1 MRNNSKLHRML
12 LLSASMPAV
21 ALIANAGGAWA
32 APATVAV
39 PSGAG
44 TGAAVNADIDTAIT
58 TPANPDLTVTVATGA
73 DISGASIG
81 YDFVAGG
88 YAAGEGDG
96 AITLTNDGRVS
107 GVSFGGVGAA
117 SAANSFTGTND
128 GEVIGNIGAANF
140 GGAVAITN
148 NGAVGGS
155 VTGSAFGDVSL
166 ANGLTGAVD
175 GSLSASALDA
185 GNVQINNDG
194 SVAGNVL
201 GSATTGT
208 VGIANSGSIDGDAL
222 ASTTSGAISVSNGA
236 SGRISGDVTA
246 DSESGAITIANN
258 GEVLGR
264 TNATSQN
271 STFTS
276 TGPTVTVSGTTT
288 TTESSSSSQTV
299 GGDVTGTYAG
309 INGSLNFGAGNDG
322 SISQVSG
329 KNSTATV
336 SGTVYGN
343 VSSTAQGTSQ
353 NSENVGVVT
362 DSRDGAGTGTV
373 VSSSTA
379 TNQVTSTGGVS
390 TVNVSGAVARN
401 DLGFGG
407 NVNSSGNGGS
417 AVNINGGQISGS
429 VNSTSQGFLIDVA
442 SSSETTDSYDAG
454 VLQGTTSTSDF
465 EVSQS
470 QTGGAASVSIQGA
483 SNVDGGVTVRGT
495 ASASA
500 DIGSAATVGQNVFVS
515 TGLTGPTFGT
525 AADASITSSSTRTT
539 DAAGDGTATVTSS
552 TVNSVPAVAGNATLN
567 NAGRIE
573 GGADVQSSFGNA
585 TANITGSVG
594 GSVSASANSALF
606 NSEDIA
612 EYAVTGG
619 VDRLTQV
626 TSRNSDTSVG
636 GQASIAVNAP
646 SKQGVPSVAGNLFA
660 SGQGGASITIEEGSV
675 IGDAGFGSGGSL
687 YATSLGFDS
696 TEEVVTTYA
705 ADGFTPVSEVTTFT
719 GTPVGGSASVINN
732 GTAIGD
738 VFVEGLT
745 SASLTNN
752 GTLGT
757 EGFGNQFSVSALD
770 GGGSLTV
777 TDTNP
782 ADIGSRNVVA
792 TVNAT
797 PAGGSATFTNS
808 GIAFG
813 DLELEGITGTVTNN
827 GVLTGTT
834 TLGGS
839 QFSGTATVN
848 ADITTTSVTVD
859 PVLAAQTYTV
869 DQNGVSR
876 GFVVGGAVV
885 TQDDVAS
892 DLGSALASYGV
903 ALDASQVDPAK
914 FNLSVNGEQ
923 AAKTADINA
932 TINLNNGS
940 ITLGDIDA
948 QRDDSG
954 AYLTNTTVN
963 LNGSGFLG
971 ASEFKPVSPAAFANF
986 SPAAELPEEA
996 QGLFGTTGV
1005 RVLGATALNKT
1016 GTGTF
1021 VITGS
1026 EYVPAEGANPAAWT
1040 LDVGNFNVQA
1050 GEVQLDVTGTDE
1062 VFGIKGNINNDATL
1076 VLGRRAPTF
1085 VQSVGNSI
1093 VTPGPEAIKGIEVYQ
1108 QGDYNQSATG
1118 TTVVGVNPS
1127 LVRFGN
1133 LSVNDGGSSPELLGP
1148 ITGGVSVPYF
1158 TTPTN
1163 AGVFSTPSSV
1173 TVDGNLNLA
1182 GKVAVTVSKD
1192 SLYSTGD
1199 GYTLFTYT
1207 GTGDVTATAASSLSS
1222 QFVTFGLKHDAAA
1235 KTVSIEATRNSYA
1248 VGATNPNAA
1257 AAAVGLD
1264 SALADVI
1271 ARVKTDAAGG
1281 NGFASVTEIANA
1293 QDIANIAA
1301 GLDWRLNSAQAAQ
1314 VFNELSSAEIYGSLA
1329 AVDQNAV
1336 FNTTINRLAARRG
1349 YGEALGTQIWFN
1361 PSANF
1366 AKTGGTKSGAS
1377 KIKTNSYGGAF
1388 GVDVAYQEDGAFGI
1402 GFGYGQHDVT
1412 AKGSPEEAQV
1422 RTYTIGAYATQGF
1435 GPFYGSFQFAYG
1447 FSKFEVER
1455 DLALLA
1461 RTIEGDFKGSQWD
1474 ASLELGYD
1482 FAAGNGLVVTPF
1494 GKLALRRWS
1503 MNGFTEEGGAGIGL
1517 HVDDASK
1524 TVFQPVIG
1532 VKAGALLG
1540 DAEGIAY
1547 RPYAKVQYSF
1557 QGNIGSDR
1565 TVQYVGGG
1573 NAFRLDGVDPDGHGL
1588 VELGID
1594 ASVNKRVN
1602 LFLSGGYGFGGHN
1615 SLGQIRGGISFG
1627 F

>member
-1 MRNNSKLHRML
+1 MRNRSKFNRML
-12 LLSASMPAV
+12 LLSASFPAA
-21 ALIANAGGAWA
+21 ALLAHAGAASA
-32 APATVAV
+32 APAAV
-39 PSGAG
+39 NVPAGAG
-44 TGAAVNADIDTAIT
+44 TGAAVNADINTAIT
-58 TPANPDLTVTVATGA
+58 TPANPDLTVTIASGT

-96 AITLTNDGRVS
+96 AVTLTNDGQVS

-117 SAANSFTGTND
+117 SAANSFTATNN
-128 GEVIGNIGAANF
+128 GEVAGSISANNF
-140 GGAVAITN
+140 GGAVSITN

-155 VTGSAFGDVSL
+155 VVGSAFGDVTL
-166 ANGLTGAVD
+166 TNGLTGAID
-175 GSLSASALDA
+175 GSLVASALDA
-185 GNVQINNDG
+185 ANVQINNDG
-194 SVAGNVL
+194 AVAGNVA

-208 VGIANSGSIDGDAL
+208 VGLTNNGDIDGDAL
-222 ASTTSGAISVSNGA
+222 AFTTTGAISVSNGA
-236 SGRISGDVTA
+236 AGRISGDVSA
-246 DSESGAITIANN
+246 ESDTGAITIANN

-264 TNATSQN
+264 TDVISQDTN
-271 STFTS
+271 FTS
-276 TGPTVTVSGTTT
+276 TGPTVTVAGTTT
-288 TTESSSSSQTV
+288 TTQSSSSTETV
-299 GGDVTGTYAG
+299 GGDINGTYAG

-322 SISQVSG
+322 SVSQFTAG
-329 KNSTATV
+329 NSTATV

-343 VSSTAQGTSQ
+343 VSSVAQGNSQ
-353 NSENVGVVT
+353 SSESVDVVT
-362 DSRDGAGTGTV
+362 DSRDGAGTGAV

-379 TNQVTSTGGVS
+379 TNQFATTGGTS
-390 TVNVSGAVARN
+390 TVNVSGTVAPG
-401 DLGFGG
+401 D
-407 NVNSSGNGGS
+407 SGLSGSVTSVGLAGS
-417 AVNINGGQISGS
+417 AVNLNGGQVSGN
-429 VNSTSQGFLIDVA
+429 VTSTSQGSAISVDGSFFGPNFVQ
-442 SSSETTDSYDAG
+442 TDNYDAG
-454 VLQGTTSTSDF
+454 VFQGFSRTESF
-465 EVSQS
+465 EFSQE
-470 QTGGAASVSIQGA
+470 QIGGAASVSLQGA
-483 SNVDGGVTVRGT
+483 SNVDGSVNVSGG
-495 ASASA
+495 SASA
-500 DIGSAATVGQNVFVS
+500 DIGSASTVGGDVFVS
-515 TGLTGPTFGT
+515 SAFSPAFTF
-525 AADASITSSSTRTT
+525 AASSVRTET
-539 DAAGDGTATVTSS
+539 AAGDGTAVETTSISS
-552 TVNSVPAVAGNATLN
+552 TAPAAAGNATLA

-573 GGADVQSSFGNA
+573 GDATAAASFGNA
-585 TANITGSVG
+585 TATVTGSVG
-594 GSVSASANSALF
+594 GSVNAFTGSDIGT
-606 NSEDIA
+606 SENIA
-612 EYAVTGG
+612 EYTVAGG
-619 VDRLTQV
+619 IDTLTSV
-626 TSRNSDTSVG
+626 TSRDSSTSAG
-636 GQASIAVNAP
+636 GQASVVVDAP
-646 SKQGVPSVAGNLFA
+646 SAQGVPSVAGDVFA
-660 SGQGGASITIEEGSV
+660 SGLGGASITIGAGSV
-675 IGDAGFGSGGSL
+675 IGDANFGSGGNLTAISSGLDSL
-687 YATSLGFDS
+687 
-696 TEEVVTTYA
+696 EEFVTTYA
-705 ADGFTPVSEVTTFT
+705 PDGVTPVSEVTTFT

-738 VFVEGLT
+738 VEVEGLT
-745 SASLTNN
+745 SASIVNN
-752 GTLGT
+752 GQLGSA
-757 EGFGNQFSVSALD
+757 FSGNLFSVSALD
-770 GGGSLTV
+770 SGGSITI

-782 ADIGSRNVVA
+782 TDVGTRTVAADLSVTPVGG
-792 TVNAT
+792 NA
-797 PAGGSATFTNS
+797 SFTNNS
-808 GIAFG
+808 IAFG
-813 DLELEGITGTVTNN
+813 DVALEGVTGAVTNN
-827 GVLTGTT
+827 GILTGTT
-834 TLGGS
+834 VLGGS
-839 QFSGTATVN
+839 QFSGTATVDAN
-848 ADITTTSVTVD
+848 VTTTSVTVT
-859 PVLAAQTYTV
+859 PVLAGQTYTV
-869 DQNGVSR
+869 DQNGVSG
-876 GFVVGGAVV
+876 GFTVTGAVV
-885 TQDDVAS
+885 TQDEVTSELA
-892 DLGSALASYGV
+892 SALAPYRV
-903 ALDASQVDPAK
+903 ALNAGNVDPAA

-923 AAKTADINA
+923 AVKTADINA

-971 ASEFKPVSPAAFANF
+971 ASEFKPASPTALANY
-986 SPAAELPEEA
+986 SPVAQLPEDAE
-996 QGLFGTTGV
+996 GLFGTTGV

-1026 EYVPAEGANPAAWT
+1026 EYVPADGGTPASWT
-1040 LDVGNFNVQA
+1040 LDVGNFNVKA

-1085 VQSVGNSI
+1085 IQSVGNSV
-1093 VTPGPEAIKGIEVYQ
+1093 VTPGPEAIKGIELYQ
-1108 QGDYNQSATG
+1108 QGNYNQSATG

-1133 LSVNDGGSSPELLGP
+1133 LSVGNAGSSPEVLGP
-1148 ITGGVSVPYF
+1148 ITGGMNVPYF

-1173 TVDGNLNLA
+1173 TVNGNLNLA

-1207 GTGDVTATAASSLSS
+1207 GTGNVTATATPSLSS
-1222 QFVTFGLKHDAAA
+1222 QFVSFGLAHDTTA
-1235 KTVSIEATRNSYA
+1235 KTVSIRATRNSYA
-1248 VGATNPNAA
+1248 TGATNANAA

-1264 SALADVI
+1264 GALADVI

-1336 FNTTINRLAARRG
+1336 FNTTVNRLAARRG
-1349 YGEALGTQIWFN
+1349 YGEALGTQLWFN

-1366 AKTGGTKSGAS
+1366 AKTGGTGSGAS

-1388 GVDVAYQEDGAFGI
+1388 GIDVAYQEDGAFGI

-1412 AKGSPEEAQV
+1412 AKGSPDEAQV

-1455 DLALLA
+1455 DLTLLA

-1482 FAAGNGLVVTPF
+1482 IASGSGLVVTPY

-1524 TVFQPVIG
+1524 TVFSPIIG

-1573 NAFRLDGVDPDGHGL
+1573 NAFRLKGVDPDGSGL
-1588 VELGID
+1588 IELGVD

-1602 LFLSGGYGFGGHN
+1602 LFLSAGYGFGGHN
-1615 SLGQIRGGISFG
+1615 SLAQVRGGISFG